1 MLRSFS
7 ADLPRIESPRRGLH
21 ATKIVS
27 DRSRRRGLPA
37 RLPTSATRSTAI
49 GPLSVATARCSSF
62 RDARKSPSASALNLT
77 MAEVEARSVM
87 VQNIYQAVIENHAKS
102 VVSKKRLSAADA
114 IRNPA
119 LCAAVHK
126 SAQNGGKIISVED

>member
-1 MLRSFS
+1 
-7 ADLPRIESPRRGLH
+7 
-21 ATKIVS
+21 
-27 DRSRRRGLPA
+27 
-37 RLPTSATRSTAI
+37 
-49 GPLSVATARCSSF
+49 
-62 RDARKSPSASALNLT
+62 
-77 MAEVEARSVM
+77 M

-114 IRNPA
+114 IRNSA